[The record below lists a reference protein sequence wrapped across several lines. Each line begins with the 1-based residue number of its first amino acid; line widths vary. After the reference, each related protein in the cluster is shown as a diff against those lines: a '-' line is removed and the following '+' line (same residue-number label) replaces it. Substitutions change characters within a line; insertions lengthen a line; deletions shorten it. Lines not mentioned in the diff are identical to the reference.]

1 MHYTLHHHSH
11 LHSVICVISKSD
23 LGSVCKHTVNKFTIS
38 SEMHITLS
46 STHQRRGKRPAFLWI
61 SGTEIGK
68 KAAVTLQFVFFDLAT
83 VKKYFCCS

>member
-1 MHYTLHHHSH
+1 
-11 LHSVICVISKSD
+11 
-23 LGSVCKHTVNKFTIS
+23 
-38 SEMHITLS
+38 MHITLS

>member
-1 MHYTLHHHSH
+1 
-11 LHSVICVISKSD
+11 
-23 LGSVCKHTVNKFTIS
+23 
-38 SEMHITLS
+38 MHITLS

-83 VKKYFCCS
+83 VKNISVVDNLCIKYTTNKDIKILNIVLLLHIQKNFSEASYFNLLAKV